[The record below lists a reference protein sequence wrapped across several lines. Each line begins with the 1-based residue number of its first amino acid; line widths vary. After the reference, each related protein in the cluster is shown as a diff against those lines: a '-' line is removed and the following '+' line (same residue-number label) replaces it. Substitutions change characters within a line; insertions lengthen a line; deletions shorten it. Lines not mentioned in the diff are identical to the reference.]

1 MIIHFTLNGAP
12 QELTVNPGENV
23 QKLLFNMGMH
33 SVRNSD
39 DGFGFAGSDAIIFNG
54 NIVNAS
60 LLIAAQLEKA
70 DIRTAESLGKWNEL
84 SLVQQAMVDVGVVQ
98 SGYNDPAAALIITDL
113 LDRIAA
119 PTREEIDD
127 ALSGLFSRDAG
138 WQQYYQVIELAVAR
152 KNNPQATIDIAP
164 TFRDDLEVIGKHYP
178 KTDAAKMVQ
187 AKPCYVEDRV
197 TADACVIKM
206 LRSPHAHALITHL
219 DVSKAEAL
227 PGVVH
232 VITHL
237 NCPDI
242 YYTPG
247 GQSAPEPSPLDRRM
261 FGKKMRHVGDR
272 VAAVVAESEEIALE
286 ALKLIDVEYEVLKP
300 VMSIDEAMA
309 EDAPV
314 VHDEPVVYVA
324 GAPDT
329 LEDDNS
335 HAAQRGEHM
344 IINFPIG
351 SRPRKNI
358 AASIHGHIGD
368 MDKGFADADVIIE
381 RTYNS
386 TQAQQC
392 PTETHICFTRMDGDR
407 LVIHASTQVPWHL
420 RRQVARLVGMKQ
432 HKVHVIK
439 ERVGGG
445 FGSKQDILLE
455 EVCAW
460 ATCVTGRPVL
470 FRYTRE
476 EEFIAN
482 TSRHVAKVTV
492 KLGAKKDGRLT
503 AVKMDFRA
511 NTGPYG
517 NHSLTVP
524 CNGPALSLPLYP
536 CDNVDFQVTTYYSNI
551 CPNGAYQGYG
561 APKGNFA
568 ITMALAELAEQL
580 QIDQLEIIE
589 RNRVHEGQEL
599 KILGAIGEG
608 KAPTSV
614 PSAASCALE
623 EILRQGREMIQWS
636 SPKPQNGD
644 WHIGRGVAIIMQ
656 KSGIPDIDQANCMIK
671 LESDGTFIVHSGGA
685 DIGTGL
691 DTVVTKLA
699 AEVLHCPPQDVHVIS
714 GDTDLVV
721 LMIGLSL
728 IKVGIIDF
736 GGGFAA
742 KSSGTFGNYEH
753 LGVGLLVLIVVIGFN
768 CCRSPLLRMG
778 GIAIGLCV
786 GYIASLCLGM
796 VDFSSMR
803 NLPLI
808 TIPHPFKYGF
818 SFSFHQ
824 FLVVGTIY
832 LLSVLEA
839 VGDITATAMV
849 SRRPIQGEEYQSRL
863 KGGVL
868 ADGLVSVIASA
879 VGSLPLTTF
888 AQNNG
893 VIQMTGV
900 ASRYVGRTIAVM
912 LVILGLFPMIGG
924 FFTTIPSAVL
934 GGAMTLM
941 FSMIAIAGIR
951 IIITNGLKRRET
963 LIVATSLGLGLGVSY
978 DPEIFKILPASIYVL
993 VENPIC
999 AGGLTAILL
1008 NIILPGGY
1016 RQENVLPGITSAEE
1030 MD

>member
-164 TFRDDLEVIGKHYP
+164 TFRDDLDVIGKHYP

-187 AKPCYVEDRV
+187 AKPCYVEDCV

-685 DIGTGL
+685 DISTGL

-714 GDTDLVV
+714 GDTDHALFDK
-721 LMIGLSL
+721 G
-728 IKVGIIDF
+728 
-736 GGGFAA
+736 AYA
-742 KSSGTFGNYEH
+742 SSGTCFSGNAARLAAENLREKILFHGAQMLGEAVADVQLATPGVVRGKKGEVSFGDIAHKGET
-753 LGVGLLVLIVVIGFN
+753 GIGFGSLVGTGSYITPDFAFPYGAN
-768 CCRSPLLRMG
+768 FAEVAVNTRTGEIRLDKFYALLDCGTPVNPELALGQIYGATLRAIGHSMSEEIIYDAEGHPLTRDLRSYGAPKIGDIPRDFRAVLVPSDDKVGPFGAKSISEIGVNGAAPAIATAIHDACGIWAEESQSGHGNGYRCRNNFQHAANAERSLQSVAITRLSPL
-778 GIAIGLCV
+778 GI
-786 GYIASLCLGM
+786 
-796 VDFSSMR
+796 
-803 NLPLI
+803 
-808 TIPHPFKYGF
+808 
-818 SFSFHQ
+818 
-824 FLVVGTIY
+824 
-832 LLSVLEA
+832 
-839 VGDITATAMV
+839 
-849 SRRPIQGEEYQSRL
+849 
-863 KGGVL
+863 
-868 ADGLVSVIASA
+868 
-879 VGSLPLTTF
+879 
-888 AQNNG
+888 
-893 VIQMTGV
+893 
-900 ASRYVGRTIAVM
+900 
-912 LVILGLFPMIGG
+912 
-924 FFTTIPSAVL
+924 
-934 GGAMTLM
+934 
-941 FSMIAIAGIR
+941 
-951 IIITNGLKRRET
+951 
-963 LIVATSLGLGLGVSY
+963 
-978 DPEIFKILPASIYVL
+978 
-993 VENPIC
+993 
-999 AGGLTAILL
+999 
-1008 NIILPGGY
+1008 
-1016 RQENVLPGITSAEE
+1016 
-1030 MD
+1030 

>member
-1 MIIHFTLNGAP
+1 MMIHFTLNGMVR
-12 QELTVNPGENV
+12 EMKINPGENV
-23 QKLLFNMGMH
+23 QKLLFNLGMH

-39 DGFGFAGSDAIIFNG
+39 DGFGFAGSDAILYNG
-54 NIVNAS
+54 RIVNAS
-60 LLIAAQLEKA
+60 LLIAAQLDHAE
-70 DIRTAESLGKWNEL
+70 IRTSESLGKWNAL
-84 SLVQQAMVDVGVVQ
+84 SLVQQAMVDIGVVQ

-113 LDRIAA
+113 LERIAI
-119 PTREEIDD
+119 PDREEIDD

-138 WQQYYQVIELAVAR
+138 WQQYYQVVELAVAR
-152 KNNPQATIDIAP
+152 KNDPQARMTVAP
-164 TFRDDLEVIGKHYP
+164 TFRDDLAVIGKPWP

-187 AKPCYVEDRV
+187 AKPCYVEDRI
-197 TADACVIKM
+197 TPDACVIKM

-227 PGVVH
+227 PGVIH
-232 VITHL
+232 VITHR

-272 VAAVVAESEEIALE
+272 VAAVVAESEEIALA
-286 ALKLIDVEYEVLKP
+286 ALKLIDVKYDVLKP
-300 VMSIDEAMA
+300 VLSIDEAMA
-309 EDAPV
+309 DDAPV

-324 GAPDT
+324 GAPQT
-329 LEDDNS
+329 LEEDNR

-344 IINFPIG
+344 VINFPIG

-368 MDKGFADADVIIE
+368 MEKGFAEADVIIE
-381 RTYNS
+381 RTYHS

-392 PTETHICFTRMDGDR
+392 PAEPHICFTRMDGDR
-407 LVIHASTQVPWHL
+407 LIIHASTQVPWHL

-460 ATCVTGRPVL
+460 ATCVTGRPVY

-524 CNGPALSLPLYP
+524 SNGPALSLPLYP

-551 CPNGAYQGYG
+551 CPTGAYQGYG
-561 APKGNFA
+561 APKGTFA
-568 ITMALAELAEQL
+568 MTMALAELAEQL

-623 EILRQGREMIQWS
+623 AILHQGREMIDWS
-636 SPKPQNGD
+636 SPKPQDGD
-644 WHIGRGVAIIMQ
+644 WRTGRGVAIIMQ

-691 DTVVTKLA
+691 DTVVTKLT
-699 AEVLHCPPQDVHVIS
+699 AEVLRCAPEEVHVIS
-714 GDTDLVV
+714 GDTDHALFDK
-721 LMIGLSL
+721 G
-728 IKVGIIDF
+728 
-736 GGGFAA
+736 AYA
-742 KSSGTFGNYEH
+742 SSGTCFSGNAARKAAENLREKILFHGAQMLGEPVADVQLVAPGVVRGKQGEVSYGEIAHKAETGTGFGTLVATASYITADFAFPYGANFAEVAVNTRTGEIRLDKFYALLDCGTPVNPELA
-753 LGVGLLVLIVVIGFN
+753 LGQIYGASM
-768 CCRSPLLRMG
+768 R
-778 GIAIGLCV
+778 AIGH
-786 GYIASLCLGM
+786 SLSEEILYDAEGH
-796 VDFSSMR
+796 
-803 NLPLI
+803 PL
-808 TIPHPFKYGF
+808 TRDLRSYGAPK
-818 SFSFHQ
+818 
-824 FLVVGTIY
+824 I
-832 LLSVLEA
+832 
-839 VGDITATAMV
+839 GDIPRDFRAVLVPSDDKVGPFGAKSISEIGVNGAAPAIATA
-849 SRRPIQGEEYQSRL
+849 IHDAC
-863 KGGVL
+863 GVWL
-868 ADGLVSVIASA
+868 
-879 VGSLPLTTF
+879 
-888 AQNNG
+888 
-893 VIQMTGV
+893 
-900 ASRYVGRTIAVM
+900 REWH
-912 LVILGLFPMIGG
+912 
-924 FFTTIPSAVL
+924 FT
-934 GGAMTLM
+934 
-941 FSMIAIAGIR
+941 
-951 IIITNGLKRRET
+951 
-963 LIVATSLGLGLGVSY
+963 
-978 DPEIFKILPASIYVL
+978 PEKIL
-993 VENPIC
+993 
-999 AGGLTAILL
+999 TAL
-1008 NIILPGGY
+1008 
-1016 RQENVLPGITSAEE
+1016 EKV
-1030 MD
+1030 

>member
-1 MIIHFTLNGAP
+1 SGIGTWLQVNRYGIVGSGLLSIQSVNFSFVTVMIALGSSM
-12 QELTVNPGENV
+12 
-23 QKLLFNMGMH
+23 K
-33 SVRNSD
+33 S
-39 DGFGFAGSDAIIFNG
+39 DGFHEELIMS
-54 NIVNAS
+54 S
-60 LLIAAQLEKA
+60 LLGVSFVGAF
-70 DIRTAESLGKWNEL
+70 
-84 SLVQQAMVDVGVVQ
+84 LVVG
-98 SGYNDPAAALIITDL
+98 SSFILPY
-113 LDRIAA
+113 
-119 PTREEIDD
+119 
-127 ALSGLFSRDAG
+127 
-138 WQQYYQVIELAVAR
+138 
-152 KNNPQATIDIAP
+152 
-164 TFRDDLEVIGKHYP
+164 
-178 KTDAAKMVQ
+178 
-187 AKPCYVEDRV
+187 
-197 TADACVIKM
+197 
-206 LRSPHAHALITHL
+206 LRR
-219 DVSKAEAL
+219 
-227 PGVVH
+227 
-232 VITHL
+232 VIT
-237 NCPDI
+237 
-242 YYTPG
+242 
-247 GQSAPEPSPLDRRM
+247 
-261 FGKKMRHVGDR
+261 
-272 VAAVVAESEEIALE
+272 
-286 ALKLIDVEYEVLKP
+286 
-300 VMSIDEAMA
+300 
-309 EDAPV
+309 
-314 VHDEPVVYVA
+314 
-324 GAPDT
+324 
-329 LEDDNS
+329 
-335 HAAQRGEHM
+335 
-344 IINFPIG
+344 
-351 SRPRKNI
+351 
-358 AASIHGHIGD
+358 
-368 MDKGFADADVIIE
+368 
-381 RTYNS
+381 
-386 TQAQQC
+386 
-392 PTETHICFTRMDGDR
+392 PT
-407 LVIHASTQVPWHL
+407 V
-420 RRQVARLVGMKQ
+420 
-432 HKVHVIK
+432 
-439 ERVGGG
+439 
-445 FGSKQDILLE
+445 
-455 EVCAW
+455 
-460 ATCVTGRPVL
+460 
-470 FRYTRE
+470 
-476 EEFIAN
+476 
-482 TSRHVAKVTV
+482 
-492 KLGAKKDGRLT
+492 
-503 AVKMDFRA
+503 
-511 NTGPYG
+511 
-517 NHSLTVP
+517 
-524 CNGPALSLPLYP
+524 
-536 CDNVDFQVTTYYSNI
+536 
-551 CPNGAYQGYG
+551 
-561 APKGNFA
+561 
-568 ITMALAELAEQL
+568 
-580 QIDQLEIIE
+580 
-589 RNRVHEGQEL
+589 
-599 KILGAIGEG
+599 
-608 KAPTSV
+608 
-614 PSAASCALE
+614 
-623 EILRQGREMIQWS
+623 
-636 SPKPQNGD
+636 
-644 WHIGRGVAIIMQ
+644 
-656 KSGIPDIDQANCMIK
+656 SGI
-671 LESDGTFIVHSGGA
+671 
-685 DIGTGL
+685 
-691 DTVVTKLA
+691 
-699 AEVLHCPPQDVHVIS
+699 
-714 GDTDLVV
+714 VV

>member
-247 GQSAPEPSPLDRRM
+247 GQSAPEPSPLDRRMFGKKMRHVGDRVAAVVAESEEIALEALKLIDVEYEVLKPVMSIDEAMAEDAPVEPSPLDRRM

-714 GDTDLVV
+714 GDTDHALFDK
-721 LMIGLSL
+721 G
-728 IKVGIIDF
+728 
-736 GGGFAA
+736 AYA
-742 KSSGTFGNYEH
+742 SSGTCFSGNAARLAAENLREKILFHGAQMLGEPVADVQLATPGVVRGKKGEVSFGDIAHKGETGTGFGSLVGTGSYITPDFAFPYGANFAEVAVNTRTGEIRLDKFYALLDCGTPVNPELA
-753 LGVGLLVLIVVIGFN
+753 LGQIYGAT
-768 CCRSPLLRMG
+768 LR
-778 GIAIGLCV
+778 AIGH
-786 GYIASLCLGM
+786 
-796 VDFSSMR
+796 SMSEEIIYDAEGH
-803 NLPLI
+803 PL
-808 TIPHPFKYGF
+808 TRDLRSYGAPK
-818 SFSFHQ
+818 
-824 FLVVGTIY
+824 I
-832 LLSVLEA
+832 
-839 VGDITATAMV
+839 GDIPRDFRAVLVPSDDKVGPFGAKSISEIGVNGAAPAIATAIHDACGIWL
-849 SRRPIQGEEYQSRL
+849 REWH
-863 KGGVL
+863 
-868 ADGLVSVIASA
+868 
-879 VGSLPLTTF
+879 
-888 AQNNG
+888 
-893 VIQMTGV
+893 
-900 ASRYVGRTIAVM
+900 
-912 LVILGLFPMIGG
+912 
-924 FFTTIPSAVL
+924 FT
-934 GGAMTLM
+934 
-941 FSMIAIAGIR
+941 
-951 IIITNGLKRRET
+951 
-963 LIVATSLGLGLGVSY
+963 
-978 DPEIFKILPASIYVL
+978 PEKIL
-993 VENPIC
+993 
-999 AGGLTAILL
+999 TALEKI
-1008 NIILPGGY
+1008 
-1016 RQENVLPGITSAEE
+1016 
-1030 MD
+1030 

>member
-272 VAAVVAESEEIALE
+272 VAAVVAESEEIGLE

-300 VMSIDEAMA
+300 VMSIDEAMS

-714 GDTDLVV
+714 GDTDHALFDK
-721 LMIGLSL
+721 G
-728 IKVGIIDF
+728 
-736 GGGFAA
+736 AYA
-742 KSSGTFGNYEH
+742 SSGTCFSGNAARLAAENLREKILFHGAQMLGEPVADVQLATPGVVRGKKGEVSFGDIAHKGETGTGFGSLVGTGSYITPDFAFPYGANFAEVAVNTRTGEIRLDKFYALLDCGTPVNPELA
-753 LGVGLLVLIVVIGFN
+753 LGQIYGAT
-768 CCRSPLLRMG
+768 LR
-778 GIAIGLCV
+778 AIGH
-786 GYIASLCLGM
+786 
-796 VDFSSMR
+796 SMSEEIIYDAEGH
-803 NLPLI
+803 PL
-808 TIPHPFKYGF
+808 TRDLRSYGAPK
-818 SFSFHQ
+818 
-824 FLVVGTIY
+824 I
-832 LLSVLEA
+832 
-839 VGDITATAMV
+839 GDIPRDFRAVLVPSDDKVGPFGAKSISEIGVNGAAPAIATAIHDACGIWL
-849 SRRPIQGEEYQSRL
+849 REWH
-863 KGGVL
+863 
-868 ADGLVSVIASA
+868 
-879 VGSLPLTTF
+879 
-888 AQNNG
+888 
-893 VIQMTGV
+893 
-900 ASRYVGRTIAVM
+900 
-912 LVILGLFPMIGG
+912 
-924 FFTTIPSAVL
+924 FT
-934 GGAMTLM
+934 
-941 FSMIAIAGIR
+941 
-951 IIITNGLKRRET
+951 
-963 LIVATSLGLGLGVSY
+963 
-978 DPEIFKILPASIYVL
+978 PEKIL
-993 VENPIC
+993 
-999 AGGLTAILL
+999 TALEKI
-1008 NIILPGGY
+1008 
-1016 RQENVLPGITSAEE
+1016 
-1030 MD
+1030 

>member
-1 MIIHFTLNGAP
+1 MIIHFNLNGSAR
-12 QELTVNPGENV
+12 EMKVAPGENV
-23 QKLLFNMGMH
+23 QRLLFSLGMH

-39 DGFGFAGSDAIIFNG
+39 DGFGFAGSDAVLLNG
-54 NIVNAS
+54 RIVNAS
-60 LLIAAQLEKA
+60 LLIAAQLDRA
-70 DIRTAESLGKWNEL
+70 TVSTAESLGSWNQL

-98 SGYNDPAAALIITDL
+98 SGFNDPAAALIITDL
-113 LDRIAA
+113 LDRIEN
-119 PTREEIDD
+119 PTRDDIDD

-138 WQQYYQVIELAVAR
+138 YQQFYQVIELAIAR
-152 KNNPQATIDIAP
+152 KKDPQARADYAP
-164 TFRDDLEVIGKHYP
+164 TFRDDLAVIGKIHP
-178 KTDAAKMVQ
+178 KSDAAKMVQ
-187 AKPCYVEDRV
+187 AKPCYVEDRI

-206 LRSPHAHALITHL
+206 LRSPHPHALITHL

-232 VITHL
+232 VITYR

-261 FGKKMRHVGDR
+261 FSKKLRHVGDR
-272 VAAVVAESEEIALE
+272 VAAVVAENEETALA
-286 ALKLIDVEYEVLKP
+286 ALKLIEVKYQLLKP

-309 EDAPV
+309 DDAPV
-314 VHDEPVVYVA
+314 VHDEPVIYVA

-329 LEDDNS
+329 LEEDNR
-335 HAAQRGEHM
+335 HAVDRDEHM

-368 MDKGFADADVIIE
+368 VARGFADADVIIE
-381 RTYNS
+381 RTYRS

-407 LVIHASTQVPWHL
+407 LVIHASTQVPWHV
-420 RRQVARLVGMKQ
+420 RRQVARIVGLKQ
-432 HKVHVIK
+432 NKVHVIK

-460 ATCVTGRPVL
+460 ATCVTGRPVY

-503 AVKMDFRA
+503 AINMDFRA
-511 NTGPYG
+511 NTGPFG

-551 CPNGAYQGYG
+551 CPTGAYQGYG

-580 QIDQLEIIE
+580 DIDLLDIIE
-589 RNRVHEGQEL
+589 RNRVHEGQPL

-614 PSAASCALE
+614 PTAASCALE
-623 EILRQGREMIQWS
+623 EILRQGRELIQWD
-636 SPKPQNGD
+636 SPKPQQGD
-644 WHIGRGVAIIMQ
+644 WRIGRGVAIIMQ

-691 DTVVTKLA
+691 DTVVAKLS
-699 AEVLHCPPQDVHVIS
+699 AEVLHCPLEDIHVIS
-714 GDTDLVV
+714 GDTDHALFDK
-721 LMIGLSL
+721 G
-728 IKVGIIDF
+728 
-736 GGGFAA
+736 AYA
-742 KSSGTFGNYEH
+742 SSGTCFSGNAARMAAENLREKILFHGAQMIGEPQEDVTLVAPGIVRGKKGEVSFGEIAHKAETGTGFGTLVATACYITPDFAFPYGANFAEVAVNLRSGEIRLEKFYALLDCGTPVNPDLA
-753 LGVGLLVLIVVIGFN
+753 LGQIYGASM
-768 CCRSPLLRMG
+768 R
-778 GIAIGLCV
+778 AIGH
-786 GYIASLCLGM
+786 SLTEEILYDAEGH
-796 VDFSSMR
+796 
-803 NLPLI
+803 PL
-808 TIPHPFKYGF
+808 TRDLRSYGAPK
-818 SFSFHQ
+818 
-824 FLVVGTIY
+824 I
-832 LLSVLEA
+832 
-839 VGDITATAMV
+839 GDIPRDFRAVLVPSDDKVGPYGAKSISEIGVNGAAPSIATA
-849 SRRPIQGEEYQSRL
+849 IHDAC
-863 KGGVL
+863 GVWL
-868 ADGLVSVIASA
+868 
-879 VGSLPLTTF
+879 
-888 AQNNG
+888 
-893 VIQMTGV
+893 
-900 ASRYVGRTIAVM
+900 REWH
-912 LVILGLFPMIGG
+912 
-924 FFTTIPSAVL
+924 FT
-934 GGAMTLM
+934 
-941 FSMIAIAGIR
+941 
-951 IIITNGLKRRET
+951 
-963 LIVATSLGLGLGVSY
+963 
-978 DPEIFKILPASIYVL
+978 PEKILAAL
-993 VENPIC
+993 
-999 AGGLTAILL
+999 GKL
-1008 NIILPGGY
+1008 
-1016 RQENVLPGITSAEE
+1016 
-1030 MD
+1030 